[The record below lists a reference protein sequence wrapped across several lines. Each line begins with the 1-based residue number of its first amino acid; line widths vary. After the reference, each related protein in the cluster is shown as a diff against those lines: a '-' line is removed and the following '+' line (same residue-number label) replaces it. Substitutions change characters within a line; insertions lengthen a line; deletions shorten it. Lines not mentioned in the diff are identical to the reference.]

1 MVAEFLRLRLR
12 LLGNAGRRPASQ
24 LVGVL
29 IGLAYAVVMTV
40 VLVAGLIALRSA
52 DSDTARTTVVIGGSL
67 VTAGFWF
74 VPLIFGMRDRF
85 DPRSFALF
93 GLSDGRLA
101 LGLLVAAFLGVP
113 ALVVSIVSLA
123 SIVTWSQSPGSTLLA
138 VVSAVVGAVT
148 CVLGARIAVSLGS
161 FAFSSRRA
169 RDIGA
174 VVGVLAVL
182 VLVPGILLIMITGWG
197 GSSWGGGDEAVL
209 PALAGALGWTPL
221 GAAWAVPAD
230 AVNGEWV
237 YAVLKLLIALA
248 TLGLLWLGWR
258 GLVSLMLV
266 SPGNRVDETRDE
278 AGLGWFGRV
287 PATPTGAITA
297 RVLTYWAR
305 DPRYF
310 AQLVI
315 VPAPAVLAVLVF
327 AFVGVPIE
335 YTALLPLPLMC
346 VFLGWVMH
354 NDVAFDNTAVWLH
367 LVAGRVGL
375 ADRVGRMIPV
385 VLIAVPLI
393 GIGSFLSVLFA
404 DNLDALPAML
414 GVCTCLVA
422 TGLGLGSLFS
432 ARFPYPATRPGDS
445 AFTQPQATGATSVLA
460 QIFSLFGT
468 LALSLPAIVYGV
480 LGVFVDPEYFWVS
493 LWAGVGVGVVVL
505 VLGVVGGAR
514 IFDRRGPEILAA
526 AQRN

>member
-12 LLGNAGRRPASQ
+12 LYGNAGRRPVSQ

-29 IGLAYAVVMTV
+29 IGIAYAVVMTV
-40 VLVAGLIALRSA
+40 ALVAGLASLRSA
-52 DSDTARTTVVIGGSL
+52 DTDLARTIVVIGGSL
-67 VTAGFWF
+67 LVAVFWF
-74 VPLIFGMRDRF
+74 VPLVAGWRDRF
-85 DPRSFALF
+85 DPRSFALYGVPDGKVAF
-93 GLSDGRLA
+93 GVLLA
-101 LGLLVAAFLGVP
+101 SFLGVP
-113 ALVVSIVSLA
+113 ALAVTVVALA
-123 SIVTWSQSPGSTLLA
+123 TAITWSQSAGSTVLA
-138 VVSAVVGAVT
+138 LISALVGAVT
-148 CVLGARIAVSLGS
+148 CVLGARVAVSLGS
-161 FAFSSRRA
+161 FVLANRRA
-169 RDIGA
+169 RGVAA
-174 VVGVLAVL
+174 VLGVLAVL
-182 VLVPGILLIMITGWG
+182 IVVPGILLLMITGWG
-197 GSSWGGGDEAVL
+197 GGWAGGDDGAFA
-209 PALAGALGWTPL
+209 ALAAALGWTPL

-248 TLGLLWLGWR
+248 TAGLLWLGWR

-266 SPGNRVDETRDE
+266 SPGQRDDDVRDE
-278 AGLGWFGRV
+278 AGLGWFGV
-287 PATPTGAITA
+287 TPTTPTGAIAA

-367 LVAGRVGL
+367 LVAGKVGL
-375 ADRVGRMIPV
+375 ADRIGRMIPI

-404 DNLDALPAML
+404 NDLDALPAML

-422 TGLGLGSLFS
+422 TGLGLGSIFS
-432 ARFPYPATRPGDS
+432 ARFPYAATRPGDS

-468 LALSLPAIVYGV
+468 VLLSAPAIVYGV
-480 LGVFVDPEYFWVS
+480 RGVFGDPEDVWIS
-493 LWAGVGVGVVVL
+493 LWSGVGVGVVVL
-505 VLGVVGGAR
+505 VAGIVIGAR

>member
-40 VLVAGLIALRSA
+40 ALVAGLVTLRDA
-52 DSDTARTTVVIGGSL
+52 DPDLARTIVVISGSVVVAAFWL
-67 VTAGFWF
+67 VP
-74 VPLIFGMRDRF
+74 VVFGVTDRL

-93 GLSDGRLA
+93 GVTDGRLA
-101 LGLLVAAFLGVP
+101 IGLVAAAFLGVP
-113 ALVVSIVSLA
+113 ALVVTIVGLA
-123 SIVTWSQSPGSTLLA
+123 TAITWSQSPGSTLLA
-138 VVSAVVGAVT
+138 VVSGLVGAVT
-148 CVLGARIAVSLGS
+148 CVLGARISVSLGS
-161 FAFSSRRA
+161 FAFTSRRA
-169 RDIGA
+169 REVGA
-174 VVGVLAVL
+174 VVGVLAVV
-182 VLVPGILLIMITGWG
+182 VLVPGLLLLMIT
-197 GSSWGGGDEAVL
+197 SWGGNASAGDGVL

-230 AVNGEWV
+230 AVNGQWV
-237 YAVLKLLIALA
+237 YAVLKLLIAGA
-248 TLGLLWLGWR
+248 TVGLLWLAWR
-258 GLVSLMLV
+258 GLVALMLV
-266 SPGNRVDETRDE
+266 SPGTRDDELRDE
-278 AGLGWFGRV
+278 AGLGWFGRT
-287 PATPTGAITA
+287 PSTPTGAIAA

-335 YTALLPLPLMC
+335 YTALLPLPMMC

-354 NDVAFDNTAVWLH
+354 NDTAFDNTAVWLH

-375 ADRVGRMIPV
+375 ADRIGRMIPV

-404 DNLDALPAML
+404 DDLDALPAVL
-414 GVCTCLVA
+414 GVCTCLVL
-422 TGLGLGSLFS
+422 TGLGLGSIFS
-432 ARFPYPATRPGDS
+432 ARFPYAATRPGDS
-445 AFTQPQATGATSVLA
+445 AFTQPQSTGPTSVLA
-460 QIFSLFGT
+460 QLFSLFGT
-468 LALSLPAIVYGV
+468 IALSTPALVYGV
-480 LGVFVDPEYFWVS
+480 LGVFVDPMYLWVS
-493 LWAGVGVGVVVL
+493 LWTGLGVGVVVL
-505 VLGVVGGAR
+505 VVGVIAGAR